1 MRSWRA
7 SGSGVGQHATL
18 VESCIEAADDDHDDV
33 PRSARRTWR
42 KLSVLVPV
50 GKPKSETAVSM
61 RNAQR
66 RRLAVFVH
74 LLVAR
79 VWTWRRTSPSRGGLR
94 CSGIQSHMSKEEPL
108 LLVVISVASVAA
120 SWRARGADPQHNFAS
135 SMYTASAPADVIAR
149 EIKSG
154 TRLDSSGSGQVARC
168 QVRGGLGTFGGNG
181 GNCGPWGEAGGK
193 WSV

>member
-1 MRSWRA
+1 MKLRMTTTMTCLGVREEHGENFPYSYQSGNRKVKRRSQCEMLNVA
-7 SGSGVGQHATL
+7 GLLSSCTSSSLESGPGVEPRL
-18 VESCIEAADDDHDDV
+18 PVAACAAAGFN
-33 PRSARRTWR
+33 P
-42 KLSVLVPV
+42 
-50 GKPKSETAVSM
+50 
-61 RNAQR
+61 
-66 RRLAVFVH
+66 
-74 LLVAR
+74 
-79 VWTWRRTSPSRGGLR
+79 
-94 CSGIQSHMSKEEPL
+94 MSKEEPL

-154 TRLDSSGSGQVARC
+154 TRFDSSGSGQVARC

>member
-1 MRSWRA
+1 MRDTWIIKSPPLLA
-7 SGSGVGQHATL
+7 AT
-18 VESCIEAADDDHDDV
+18 AALFFLFFPAPFLYYLD
-33 PRSARRTWR
+33 
-42 KLSVLVPV
+42 VLVRNLGFLRITIFEFYRIFLGPGVEPRLPV
-50 GKPKSETAVSM
+50 AACAAAGFNP
-61 RNAQR
+61 
-66 RRLAVFVH
+66 
-74 LLVAR
+74 
-79 VWTWRRTSPSRGGLR
+79 
-94 CSGIQSHMSKEEPL
+94 MSKEEPAL

-154 TRLDSSGSGQVARC
+154 TRFDSSGSGQVARC